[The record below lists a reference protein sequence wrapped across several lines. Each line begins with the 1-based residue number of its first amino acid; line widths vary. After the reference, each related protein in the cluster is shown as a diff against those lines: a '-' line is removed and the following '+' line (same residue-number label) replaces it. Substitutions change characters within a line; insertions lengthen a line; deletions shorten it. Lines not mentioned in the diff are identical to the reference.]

1 MNDTQ
6 GYAVFFFPQAL
17 EVLGEAIRPYLLDGP
32 AGAHVLCKEIDTGGA
47 FTEMTLEG
55 RTADGQFLSLEL
67 MVPGS
72 MVRMIV
78 SAHGEGS
85 FGFGASLP
93 KPAAKAV
100 PAAAKPAEPVAAPS
114 AAPTSAPTP
123 ASAPAPAPAPAVP
136 DAPAT
141 VIAASHPNKPE

>member
-1 MNDTQ
+1 MNETR

-17 EVLGEAIRPYLLDGP
+17 EVLGDAIRPYLLDGP
-32 AGAHVLCKEIDTGGA
+32 VGPHLLCREIDTGGA

-55 RTADGQFLSLEL
+55 RDPDGRVVSLEL

-85 FGFGASLP
+85 FGFGSRLRGAA
-93 KPAAKAV
+93 PAAPGAAQAGA
-100 PAAAKPAEPVAAPS
+100 PPSGGAAA
-114 AAPTSAPTP
+114 
-123 ASAPAPAPAPAVP
+123 APATP

-141 VIAASHPNKPE
+141 PNAAGQEEPEG

>member
-17 EVLGEAIRPYLLDGP
+17 EVLGDAIRPYLLDGP
-32 AGAHVLCKEIDTGGA
+32 AGPHVLCKEIDTGGA

-93 KPAAKAV
+93 KPAPKAMPATAA
-100 PAAAKPAEPVAAPS
+100 PAAMPS
-114 AAPTSAPTP
+114 TAPTSSPT
-123 ASAPAPAPAPAVP
+123 PAPAVP

-141 VIAASHPNKPE
+141 VIAASKSE

>member
-1 MNDTQ
+1 MNETQ

-17 EVLGEAIRPYLLDGP
+17 EALGEAIRPYLLDGP

-55 RTADGQFLSLEL
+55 RTADGRDLSLEL

-93 KPAAKAV
+93 RAAPRPV
-100 PAAAKPAEPVAAPS
+100 PAAAPAA
-114 AAPTSAPTP
+114 
-123 ASAPAPAPAPAVP
+123 APAPAPGAAPTPAPAVP

-141 VIAASHPNKPE
+141 VIAAVKPE

>member
-47 FTEMTLEG
+47 FIEMTLEG
-55 RTADGQFLSLEL
+55 RTSDGRDLSLEL

-85 FGFGASLP
+85 FGFGPRIAR
-93 KPAAKAV
+93 
-100 PAAAKPAEPVAAPS
+100 AAPS
-114 AAPTSAPTP
+114 VAAKTAVAPPPAAPVVAPIVAP
-123 ASAPAPAPAPAVP
+123 EPAPAPAAPEPAIAQKKP
-136 DAPAT
+136 D
-141 VIAASHPNKPE
+141 

>member
-1 MNDTQ
+1 MNETQ

-55 RTADGQFLSLEL
+55 RTSDGRDLSLEL

-78 SAHGEGS
+78 SAHGEGA
-85 FGFGASLP
+85 FGFGPRVMKA
-93 KPAAKAV
+93 PAAKAAAVAPAATPV
-100 PAAAKPAEPVAAPS
+100 PAGA
-114 AAPTSAPTP
+114 P
-123 ASAPAPAPAPAVP
+123 ASVE
-136 DAPAT
+136 
-141 VIAASHPNKPE
+141 ASKKPE

>member
-17 EVLGEAIRPYLLDGP
+17 EVLGDAIRPYLLDGP

-93 KPAAKAV
+93 KPAPKAVAKAV
-100 PAAAKPAEPVAAPS
+100 PATAVPS
-114 AAPTSAPTP
+114 PAPT
-123 ASAPAPAPAPAVP
+123 PAPAVP

-141 VIAASHPNKPE
+141 VIAASKPD

>member
-17 EVLGEAIRPYLLDGP
+17 EVLGDAIRPYLLDGP

-93 KPAAKAV
+93 KPAPKAVAKAA
-100 PAAAKPAEPVAAPS
+100 PAAA
-114 AAPTSAPTP
+114 PT
-123 ASAPAPAPAPAVP
+123 PAPAVP

-141 VIAASHPNKPE
+141 VIAASKPD

>member
-1 MNDTQ
+1 MNETQ

-17 EVLGEAIRPYLLDGP
+17 EALGEAIRPYLLDGP
-32 AGAHVLCKEIDTGGA
+32 AGPHVLCKEIDTGGA

-55 RTADGQFLSLEL
+55 RTADGRDLTLEL

-85 FGFGASLP
+85 FGFGPRTARP
-93 KPAAKAV
+93 PAKPAGA
-100 PAAAKPAEPVAAPS
+100 PAAAP
-114 AAPTSAPTP
+114 
-123 ASAPAPAPAPAVP
+123 APAPAQPASPPVLPSPQAPAPAVP
-136 DAPAT
+136 DAPSP
-141 VIAASHPNKPE
+141 VIAAQDAPE

>member
-32 AGAHVLCKEIDTGGA
+32 AGPHVLCKEIDTGGA

-93 KPAAKAV
+93 KPAPKAV
-100 PAAAKPAEPVAAPS
+100 PAPAAAPS
-114 AAPTSAPTP
+114 ATPTSSPT
-123 ASAPAPAPAPAVP
+123 PAPAVP

-141 VIAASHPNKPE
+141 VTAASKSE

>member
-17 EVLGEAIRPYLLDGP
+17 EVLGDAIRPYLLDGP

-55 RTADGQFLSLEL
+55 RTADGHFLSLEL

-93 KPAAKAV
+93 KPAPK
-100 PAAAKPAEPVAAPS
+100 AAPKSVPVTAAPAS
-114 AAPTSAPTP
+114 APSPAPTSAP
-123 ASAPAPAPAPAVP
+123 SPAPAVP

-141 VIAASHPNKPE
+141 VIAASNPNKTE

>member
-17 EVLGEAIRPYLLDGP
+17 EALGEAIRPYLLDGP

-55 RTADGQFLSLEL
+55 RTADGRDLSLEL

-85 FGFGASLP
+85 FGFGAILPRAAP
-93 KPAAKAV
+93 KPLAA
-100 PAAAKPAEPVAAPS
+100 S
-114 AAPTSAPTP
+114 AG
-123 ASAPAPAPAPAVP
+123 SAPAPAATPTPAPAVP

-141 VIAASHPNKPE
+141 VIAAVKSE

>member
-17 EVLGEAIRPYLLDGP
+17 EVLGDAIRPYLLDGP

-93 KPAAKAV
+93 KPAPK
-100 PAAAKPAEPVAAPS
+100 AAPKSVPVTAAPAS
-114 AAPTSAPTP
+114 APSPAPTSAP
-123 ASAPAPAPAPAVP
+123 SPAPAVP

-141 VIAASHPNKPE
+141 VIAASNPNKTE

>member
-1 MNDTQ
+1 MNETR

-17 EVLGEAIRPYLLDGP
+17 EVLGDAIRPYLLDGP
-32 AGAHVLCKEIDTGGA
+32 AGPHLLCREIDTGGA

-55 RTADGQFLSLEL
+55 RDPDGRVVSLEL

-85 FGFGASLP
+85 FGFGSRLRGAV
-93 KPAAKAV
+93 AAA
-100 PAAAKPAEPVAAPS
+100 PAAAHPGSAGAAP
-114 AAPTSAPTP
+114 AT
-123 ASAPAPAPAPAVP
+123 P
-136 DAPAT
+136 DAPAPPSAT
-141 VIAASHPNKPE
+141 GQEEPEG

>member
-1 MNDTQ
+1 MNETR

-17 EVLGEAIRPYLLDGP
+17 EVLGDAIRPYLLEGP
-32 AGAHVLCKEIDTGGA
+32 VGPHLLCREIDTGGA

-55 RTADGQFLSLEL
+55 RDPDGRVVSLEL

-85 FGFGASLP
+85 FGFGSRLRGAA
-93 KPAAKAV
+93 PAGAT
-100 PAAAKPAEPVAAPS
+100 PAAATQAGAA
-114 AAPTSAPTP
+114 T
-123 ASAPAPAPAPAVP
+123 PAPAAPDTPA
-136 DAPAT
+136 APN
-141 VIAASHPNKPE
+141 ASAREEPEG

>member
-1 MNDTQ
+1 MNETR

-17 EVLGEAIRPYLLDGP
+17 EVLGDAIRPYLLDGP
-32 AGAHVLCKEIDTGGA
+32 VGPHLLCREIDTGGA

-55 RTADGQFLSLEL
+55 RDADGRVVSLEL

-85 FGFGASLP
+85 FGFGSRLRGAA
-93 KPAAKAV
+93 PAA
-100 PAAAKPAEPVAAPS
+100 PAGATPADAA
-114 AAPTSAPTP
+114 
-123 ASAPAPAPAPAVP
+123 ASAPAAPDSPTTP
-136 DAPAT
+136 T
-141 VIAASHPNKPE
+141 ASRRDEPEG

>member
-17 EVLGEAIRPYLLDGP
+17 EMLGEAIRPYLLDGP

-55 RTADGQFLSLEL
+55 RTSDGRDLSLEL

-78 SAHGEGS
+78 SAHGESS
-85 FGFGASLP
+85 FGFGPRIARTPSA
-93 KPAAKAV
+93 AAKAV
-100 PAAAKPAEPVAAPS
+100 APAAPAP
-114 AAPTSAPTP
+114 
-123 ASAPAPAPAPAVP
+123 SAPAPVAPATAPASVPEPAPAL
-136 DAPAT
+136 
-141 VIAASHPNKPE
+141 PETPTPVVAKKTPE